1 MANLRGQAPPVVT
14 EQAEPPAVHGP
25 AVIVEV
31 EDKVA
36 SSSSKKKK
44 KAAKGPEVVEPQSMY
59 TLKFNSPILPY
70 AKFPLTQNKYIQDFL
85 RTYEEDKDQIERV
98 IGVHFEKN
106 SNQNA
111 EDAVGIEIEIIKKNN
126 ITIIE
131 SNSNK
136 RFRVIDFNSTSNF
149 CTAVPFED
157 EDSIPLLKDPEESDQ
172 RYKDLLMSEVFEL
185 KNTWFLY
192 NKKIN
197 SVLVIL
203 PQEILNRYDMVAKS
217 LQPPVFDMGK
227 YPVEA
232 KFIEIFDEITY
243 KMAQYYFSIFQ
254 AIFSKDNES
263 VRPMISDF
271 LKIQD
276 PIHRSRKI
284 ISYFEELHGIIDK
297 KLYYVQKM
305 ADEFKERSKTNLLE
319 HAYQRVLEDTK
330 KSDKAKYQEK
340 LDAVVN
346 MDESTRKV
354 LQEEVDGLDAKNDT
368 ETSRKV
374 QFLNQVFRLPWDN
387 VIDPFWDVRYSHD
400 VLNKTHYGM
409 DDTKDRILEF
419 IAKNKRINSKSG
431 MVLLLTGPPG
441 VGKTSIAKSIGECL
455 KRPTTVISMGGQNDP
470 IHIKGSK
477 RTYVDSQPGI
487 FVKELQRLECKNPV
501 IVIDEIDK
509 VGMNSLKGDVSSTLL
524 ELLNPEQANQFRDNY
539 LDIEFDFSQCIFI
552 CTSNSTRNMLGPLL
566 DRIEIINVPA
576 YLPVEKINIAK
587 NYLVPKFEE
596 EYGFNVNIEKEGDKD
611 KVNDEQFHE
620 EVTITDAALIDVINN
635 YCGFEAGV
643 RNLRKC
649 IDRIFRKIVAK
660 LEQKKIEDD
669 QLQGIDVA
677 TQQPEETEA
686 ASAGHHLHQELD
698 TSPKQ
703 YQINTK
709 NLERFLDVAPTDDN
723 YYQDINKQLP
733 RGCSNGLAYV
743 DDGYGAVLKIQFV
756 KKFYGKYRKQ
766 QPDDQEGS
774 KE

>member
-1 MANLRGQAPPVVT
+1 
-14 EQAEPPAVHGP
+14 
-25 AVIVEV
+25 
-31 EDKVA
+31 
-36 SSSSKKKK
+36 
-44 KAAKGPEVVEPQSMY
+44 
-59 TLKFNSPILPY
+59 
-70 AKFPLTQNKYIQDFL
+70 
-85 RTYEEDKDQIERV
+85 
-98 IGVHFEKN
+98 
-106 SNQNA
+106 
-111 EDAVGIEIEIIKKNN
+111 
-126 ITIIE
+126 
-131 SNSNK
+131 
-136 RFRVIDFNSTSNF
+136 
-149 CTAVPFED
+149 
-157 EDSIPLLKDPEESDQ
+157 
-172 RYKDLLMSEVFEL
+172 VFEL

-227 YPVEA
+227 YPVDA

-354 LQEEVDGLDAKNDT
+354 LQEEIDGLDAKNDT

-374 QFLNQVFRLPWDN
+374 QFLNQVFRLPWDKT
-387 VIDPFWDVRYSHD
+387 VDPFWDVEYSHD

-409 DDTKDRILEF
+409 TDTKDRILEF

-596 EYGFNVNIEKEGDKD
+596 EYGFHKEH
-611 KVNDEQFHE
+611 ESRE
-620 EVTITDAALIDVINN
+620 EVVITDAALIEVINS

-649 IDRIFRKIVAK
+649 IDRVFRKIVSK
-660 LEQKKIEDD
+660 LELKKIAAVKEK
-669 QLQGIDVA
+669 GI
-677 TQQPEETEA
+677 QQ
-686 ASAGHHLHQELD
+686 D
-698 TSPKQ
+698 
-703 YQINTK
+703 
-709 NLERFLDVAPTDDN
+709 
-723 YYQDINKQLP
+723 
-733 RGCSNGLAYV
+733 
-743 DDGYGAVLKIQFV
+743 
-756 KKFYGKYRKQ
+756 
-766 QPDDQEGS
+766 
-774 KE
+774 